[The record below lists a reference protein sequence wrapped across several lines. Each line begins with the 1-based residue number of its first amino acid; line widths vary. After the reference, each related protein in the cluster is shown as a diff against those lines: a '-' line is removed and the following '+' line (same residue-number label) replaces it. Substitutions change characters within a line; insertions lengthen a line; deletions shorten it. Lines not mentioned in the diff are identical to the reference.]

1 MKKIFVI
8 LSAVISLFLIGCATT
23 GGSSK
28 TRAKGTTPSQICGEW
43 KIQSL
48 TGFENAEHFGATL
61 SVFANE
67 DEEFSLNGYSGVNSY
82 FANLADTPKAFPI
95 GNNLASTKMMGAPED
110 MAFEDE
116 LLKVIANAKSWK
128 IEGRKLTVT
137 DGKTSAVFVK

>member
-1 MKKIFVI
+1 MQTWSNSA
-8 LSAVISLFLIGCATT
+8 LSIPSGITMWQPTTTFGEEKLFADGGFKTKAVISLFLIGCATT

-28 TRAKGTTPSQICGEW
+28 TGAKGTTPSQICGEW

-82 FANLADTPKAFPI
+82 FANLA
-95 GNNLASTKMMGAPED
+95 
-110 MAFEDE
+110 
-116 LLKVIANAKSWK
+116 
-128 IEGRKLTVT
+128 
-137 DGKTSAVFVK
+137 

>member
-28 TRAKGTTPSQICGEW
+28 TGAKGTTPSQICGEW

-82 FANLADTPKAFPI
+82 LQIWPI
-95 GNNLASTKMMGAPED
+95 
-110 MAFEDE
+110 
-116 LLKVIANAKSWK
+116 LLKLFQSETILHQQK
-128 IEGRKLTVT
+128 
-137 DGKTSAVFVK
+137 

>member
-28 TRAKGTTPSQICGEW
+28 TGAKGTTPSKICGEW

-116 LLKVIANAKSWK
+116 LLKLIANAKSWK